1 MTERIEEDFSK
12 YYDIINVIGN
22 GAYGFV
28 YKGKEKNK
36 NKLRAIKVMDLDKI
50 RTNFMYE
57 YEEEIQKQIK
67 LCVDGFKK

>member
-28 YKGKEKNK
+28 YKSKEKNK
-36 NKLRAIKVMDLDKI
+36 YELRAIKVMDLDKI